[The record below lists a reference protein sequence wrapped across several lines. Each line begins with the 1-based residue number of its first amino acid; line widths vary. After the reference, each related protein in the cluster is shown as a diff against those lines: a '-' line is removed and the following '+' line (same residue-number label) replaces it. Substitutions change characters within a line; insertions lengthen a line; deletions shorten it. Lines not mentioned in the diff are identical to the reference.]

1 MCTCIHYFAALFC
14 GKYFQLF
21 TGFAQ
26 KIIFLIYLYFVCF
39 SLAPY
44 WPDRYWSS
52 PGSWFSCVHTF
63 NHLEISKSTEM
74 FLKTPLTFLHLKNV
88 SNACVHRRAPG
99 CRGMLMMA
107 LVLTLSYATN
117 DGGRT
122 PRPLSSSPVLSCGSW
137 RWWQRE

>member
-44 WPDRYWSS
+44 WPDRYGRRLVRGLIVCTRLITW
-52 PGSWFSCVHTF
+52 
-63 NHLEISKSTEM
+63 KSRKV
-74 FLKTPLTFLHLKNV
+74 LKCF
-88 SNACVHRRAPG
+88 
-99 CRGMLMMA
+99 
-107 LVLTLSYATN
+107 
-117 DGGRT
+117 
-122 PRPLSSSPVLSCGSW
+122 
-137 RWWQRE
+137 